1 MNNEPVFWS
10 PGVSLATIEKQ
21 VILKAYRWFRGNATQ
36 TAIALGVSEKTI
48 RNKLAEYEAD
58 DKKRLE
64 AQDNERKERHA
75 QLIRSR
81 GLVGLNIEANEGAT
95 IGTGAGFRMEPAN
108 ETPAQHGVSVPE
120 SKEIQ
125 GVLPSKATAGRESR
139 RS

>member
-64 AQDNERKERHA
+64 AQTREREERHN

-81 GLVGLNIEANEGAT
+81 GLVGLNIEGNEGVT

-108 ETPAQHGVSVPE
+108 EAAPKHGVSVSE
-120 SKEIQ
+120 SAEVQ
-125 GVLPSKATAGRESR
+125 SVLPSKAAAGRDTR
-139 RS
+139 RG